1 MGRHAYFG
9 LWSWHCGSQKERFP
23 DWRLSWCDV
32 AAAQRTPAS
41 MQMAVAA
48 VCTSSSRGLALI
60 PVLLRRSMTP
70 WAALQASNQG
80 ICFLLA
86 HWFLH
91 TGLMESCIHGYF
103 INLLPS
109 LIAENKQSLP
119 SHVVT
124 VKGFFWRA
132 EILILLHM
140 WIYIH
145 ACLMPVHVICGLC
158 MSRYLK
164 QK

>member
-1 MGRHAYFG
+1 MGRPAYFG

-48 VCTSSSRGLALI
+48 VRTSSSWGLALI
-60 PVLLRRSMTP
+60 PVLLSRSMNP
-70 WAALQASNQG
+70 WAALQASYEG

-103 INLLPS
+103 ISLLLS
-109 LIAENKQSLP
+109 LLAENKKSLP
-119 SHVVT
+119 SHVV
-124 VKGFFWRA
+124 KSFFGEQKYSSCSICGCIR
-132 EILILLHM
+132 
-140 WIYIH
+140 
-145 ACLMPVHVICGLC
+145 ACLMPVRVICGLC